1 MIYPSHYGPG
11 EYGIKAPDTKP
22 YEIIK
27 FSLLDAQ
34 KQYLQA
40 SGDVKFATIRPY
52 LQDFTASW
60 LKKGNYILYDT
71 KAVTAQLQACYDLD
85 IHNFTLW
92 DPSNKYAYEA
102 INNIITNVQTSGD
115 IISSGDTTPSG
126 ENIIN

>member
-22 YEIIK
+22 YEIVK
-27 FSLLDAQ
+27 YSLQDAQ
-34 KQYLQA
+34 KQYLNV
-40 SGDVKFATIRPY
+40 SGDVKLAKIRPY

-60 LKKGNYILYDT
+60 LKKGNYITYNP

-85 IHNFTLW
+85 IHDFTLW

-102 INNIITNVQTSGD
+102 INNIITSTAISGD
-115 IISSGDTTPSG
+115 FISSGDNLTSG
-126 ENIIN
+126 ENILN